1 MSKLSLKEL
10 TYSVLIVSVSE
21 TYNSVFAELLH
32 DPKFTTIDYISSI
45 SLAKRRLA
53 ERQYDL
59 VIINSP
65 LPDDPGIGFAI
76 DTCDS
81 ENTVVLLIVRSELYV
96 DIYNKVIEHG
106 VFILSK
112 PTSKMILTTAIDWMI
127 SSRERLRKNEKKTIS
142 INEKMEEIRLVNRAK
157 WILITQRDMDEAE
170 AHRYIEK
177 RAMDQCITK
186 REVAKTVIK
195 TYESAE

>member
-1 MSKLSLKEL
+1 M
-10 TYSVLIVSVSE
+10 
-21 TYNSVFAELLH
+21 F
-32 DPKFTTIDYISSI
+32 
-45 SLAKRRLA
+45 
-53 ERQYDL
+53 
-59 VIINSP
+59 
-65 LPDDPGIGFAI
+65 
-76 DTCDS
+76 
-81 ENTVVLLIVRSELYV
+81 
-96 DIYNKVIEHG
+96 
-106 VFILSK
+106 
-112 PTSKMILTTAIDWMI
+112 LTTAIDWMI

-186 REVAKTVIK
+186 REVAKTIIK